1 MLTRVPSV
9 RLSGVL
15 LMPQHKIVEAYLESA
30 IPQKVSEDTKARLR
44 AELECHIFDRADF
57 YMEIGYDEETAFE
70 KAIEQMGEGEEVKTE
85 LESLYKDSTLKGL
98 LWFFGLCAG
107 NLITISPW
115 GYWHFVEPNMYAS
128 PSIAVLSV
136 YLAVWVFL
144 IVHTVTCFRQKLY
157 KQLTGITS
165 AVGLIAFGSII
176 TNGILFPVLNS
187 GRLIIRY
194 ITDGPDAE
202 SDIPIAF
209 VTVALMAVYTVLC
222 LIKLFSEDKLRKK
235 PYRLSLKQITRFL
248 SFISICFVVLYGF
261 AYEKYLYNYF
271 GNDAYKE
278 DPRSNYITSIT
289 EEQRNLYVAIKGGD
303 SKTETENMLAENGFV
318 KQEKDYDP
326 YWICDEYLENKL
338 KKNVKGKDCSFFC
351 YTNVADKEVE
361 YDDVESCIIIA
372 YDKNN
377 KTDYKMFVS
386 SIADTHFFGYN
397 LSYSLG
403 EETRKWFDSLQKGD
417 DCEVALEFIR
427 DTDAFI
433 IEDESYSERGTVSTY
448 KIELYCYCPL
458 EANFIGFIF
467 GVRPDDVNYSFEFE
481 ITAENGVI
489 IDMKDYSS
497 KAMY

>member
-1 MLTRVPSV
+1 
-9 RLSGVL
+9 
-15 LMPQHKIVEAYLESA
+15 MPQRKIVEDYFESV
-30 IPQKVSEDTKARLR
+30 IPKKVSEATKARLR
-44 AELECHIFDRADF
+44 AEIECHIYDRADF
-57 YMEIGYDEETAFE
+57 YMEIGYDEDAAFE
-70 KAIEQMGEGEEVKTE
+70 KAIEQMGEGEEVKAE
-85 LESLYKDSTLKGL
+85 FESLYKDSKIKGL
-98 LWFFGLCAG
+98 LLFFGLCAI

-115 GYWHFVEPNMYAS
+115 GYWNFVDPNMYAS

-136 YLAVWVFL
+136 YLVVWTFL
-144 IVHTVTCFRQKLY
+144 IVHTVACFRQRLY

-165 AVGLIAFGSII
+165 ALGLIAVGSII
-176 TNGILFPVLNS
+176 TNGILFPVLNA
-187 GRLIIRY
+187 GRLVLKY
-194 ITDGPDAE
+194 ITDGSEVDE
-202 SDIPIAF
+202 NDIAITF
-209 VTVALMAVYTVLC
+209 ITVAIMVLYTALC
-222 LIKLFSEDKLRKK
+222 LIKLFSVEKFRKK
-235 PYRLSLKQITRFL
+235 PYLLSIKQITVIFSVISACFL
-248 SFISICFVVLYGF
+248 VIYGF

-271 GNDAYKE
+271 GADVYAETSQDKYL
-278 DPRSNYITSIT
+278 TSIT
-289 EEQRNLYVAIKGGD
+289 NEQRNLYTAIKGGD
-303 SKTETENMLAENGFV
+303 SKTETENMFAENGFV
-318 KQEKDYDP
+318 KQKKDYDP

-338 KKNVKGKDCSFFC
+338 KKNVKGKDYSFFC

-427 DTDAFI
+427 NTDAFI
-433 IEDESYSERGTVSTY
+433 IEDESYSEKGTVSTY
-448 KIELYCYCPL
+448 KIELYCYYPL
-458 EANFIGFIF
+458 EANLIGFIF
-467 GVRPDDVNYSFEFE
+467 GVRPDDVHYSFEFE

-497 KAMY
+497 KAVY

>member
-1 MLTRVPSV
+1 
-9 RLSGVL
+9 
-15 LMPQHKIVEAYLESA
+15 MPQRKIVEDYLESV
-30 IPQKVSEDTKARLR
+30 IPKKVSEATKARLR
-44 AELECHIFDRADF
+44 TEIECHICDRADF
-57 YMEIGYDEETAFE
+57 YMEIGYDEDSAFE
-70 KAIEQMGEGEEVKTE
+70 KAVEQMGEGEEVKVE
-85 LESLYKDSTLKGL
+85 FESIYKDSTQKAL
-98 LWFFGLCAG
+98 LLFFGLCAI

-115 GYWHFVEPNMYAS
+115 GYWNFVDPNMYAS

-136 YLAVWVFL
+136 YLVVWTFL
-144 IVHTVTCFRQKLY
+144 SVHTVACFRQRLY

-165 AVGLIAFGSII
+165 ALGLIAVGSIV
-176 TNGILFPVLNS
+176 TNGILFPVLNA
-187 GRLIIRY
+187 GRLVLRY
-194 ITDGPDAE
+194 ITDGPEVDE
-202 SDIPIAF
+202 NDIAITF
-209 VTVALMAVYTVLC
+209 ITVAVMVIYTALC
-222 LIKLFSEDKLRKK
+222 LIKLLSEEKLRKK
-235 PYRLSLKQITRFL
+235 PYLLSLKKITVFL
-248 SFISICFVVLYGF
+248 SFISICFLVLYGF

-289 EEQRNLYVAIKGGD
+289 DEQRNLYVAIKGGD

-448 KIELYCYCPL
+448 KIELYCYYPL

-467 GVRPDDVNYSFEFE
+467 GVRPDDVHYSFEFE

-497 KAMY
+497 KAVY